1 MSGESGSAWTVRG
14 LKRWLSATPETRD
27 DLVRL
32 LEDSRR
38 FLEPDTVDMLTGVL
52 GLPKTPVREVM
63 TPRPSVV
70 GLFEDDELMEI
81 LPVLIESAH
90 SRFPV
95 FSRDGRDTVVGVL
108 LAKDLLRFIQPGNN
122 VSFDLHTLLR
132 QPVFVPESARSD
144 QLLGMLKHT
153 QTHMAVVVDEYGAT
167 AGLITLEDL
176 LEEIVGEIED
186 EHDEID
192 PLADC
197 IIPDPDVKE
206 AWLVQALTP
215 IDHFNEELNAELE
228 GEGVDTIGG
237 LLLEKTG
244 LVSELTGETVEI
256 EDWEFTVL
264 AADRR
269 SLTLLR
275 ARRAPALTIE

>member
-1 MSGESGSAWTVRG
+1 MSSESGSAWTMRG

-27 DLVRL
+27 DLVQL

-52 GLPKTPVREVM
+52 GLPKTPVREIM
-63 TPRPSVV
+63 TPRPSIV
-70 GLFEDDELMEI
+70 GIFETDQLMEI

-95 FSRDGRDTVVGVL
+95 FTDDGRDTVVGVL
-108 LAKDLLRFIQPGNN
+108 LAKDLLRFIQTPAPH
-122 VSFDLHTLLR
+122 FELQHLLR
-132 QPVFVPESARSD
+132 QPVFVPETARSD

-197 IIPDPDVKE
+197 IIPDPEDNE

-215 IDHFNEELNAELE
+215 IEYFNEELGTELE
-228 GEGVDTIGG
+228 GEGVDTVGG
-237 LLLEKTG
+237 LLIEKTG
-244 LVSELTGETVEI
+244 LVSELIGQTVDI
-256 EDWEFTVL
+256 ESWQFTVL
-264 AADRR
+264 AADLR

-275 ARRAPALTIE
+275 ARRAILDPIS

>member
-1 MSGESGSAWTVRG
+1 MGNLGTAWTMRG

-27 DLVRL
+27 DLVQL
-32 LEDSRR
+32 LQDSKR

-52 GLPKTPVREVM
+52 GLPKTPVREIM

-70 GLFEDDELMEI
+70 GLFEDDQLMNI

-95 FSRDGRDTVVGVL
+95 FSHDDRDTVVGVL
-108 LAKDLLRFIQPGNN
+108 LAKDLLRFIN
-122 VSFDLHTLLR
+122 VPSTQFDLHKLLR
-132 QPVFVPESARSD
+132 QPVFVPETARSD

-153 QTHMAVVVDEYGAT
+153 QTHMAIVVDEYGAT

-197 IIPDPDVKE
+197 IIPDPDFDQS
-206 AWLVQALTP
+206 WLVQALTP
-215 IDHFNEELNAELE
+215 IEHFNDELHAALV
-228 GEGVDTIGG
+228 GDGVDTIGG
-237 LLLEKTG
+237 LLLAKTG
-244 LVSELTGETVEI
+244 LVSELQEQTVEI
-256 EDWEFTVL
+256 DDWQFTIL
-264 AADRR
+264 AADQR

-275 ARRAPALTIE
+275 ARRTTPEMAE

>member
-1 MSGESGSAWTVRG
+1 MSSESGSVWTMRG

-27 DLVRL
+27 DLVQL
-32 LEDSRR
+32 LQDSRR
-38 FLEPDTVDMLTGVL
+38 FLAPDTVDMLTGVL
-52 GLPKTPVREVM
+52 GLPKTPVREIM
-63 TPRPSVV
+63 TPRPSIV
-70 GLFEDDELMEI
+70 GIFEDDQLMEI
-81 LPVLIESAH
+81 LPILIESAH

-95 FSRDGRDTVVGVL
+95 FTHDGRDTVVGVL
-108 LAKDLLRFIQPGNN
+108 LAKDLLRFI
-122 VSFDLHTLLR
+122 HTPATTFELQSLLR
-132 QPVFVPESARSD
+132 QPVFVPETARSD

-153 QTHMAVVVDEYGAT
+153 QTHMAIVVDEYGAT

-197 IIPDPDVKE
+197 IIPDPEDKE

-215 IDHFNEELNAELE
+215 IEYFNEELGAALE

-237 LLLEKTG
+237 LLLEETG
-244 LVSELTGETVEI
+244 LVSELTGQTVDI
-256 EDWEFTVL
+256 DNWQFTVL
-264 AADRR
+264 AADSR

-275 ARRAPALTIE
+275 ARRAILDPIS

>member
-1 MSGESGSAWTVRG
+1 MSSESGSAWTMRG

-27 DLVRL
+27 DLVQL
-32 LEDSRR
+32 LQDSKR

-52 GLPKTPVREVM
+52 GLPKTPVREIM

-70 GLFEDDELMEI
+70 GLFEDDQLMEI

-90 SRFPV
+90 SRFTE
-95 FSRDGRDTVVGVL
+95 FSHDEHETVVCLL
-108 LAKDLLRFIQPGNN
+108 LAKDLLRFIRTPAAH
-122 VSFDLHTLLR
+122 FDLHSLLR
-132 QPVFVPESARSD
+132 QPVFVPETARSD

-197 IIPDPDVKE
+197 IIPDPEDKN

-215 IDHFNEELNAELE
+215 IEYFNEELGADLE

-244 LVSELTGETVEI
+244 MVSESTGQTVDI
-256 EDWEFTVL
+256 EDWQFTVL
-264 AADRR
+264 AADLR

-275 ARRAPALTIE
+275 ARRAISDPMT

>member
-1 MSGESGSAWTVRG
+1 MSSESGSAWTMRG

-27 DLVRL
+27 DLVQL
-32 LEDSRR
+32 LQDSRR
-38 FLEPDTVDMLTGVL
+38 FLAPDTVDMLTGVL
-52 GLPKTPVREVM
+52 GLPKTPVREIM
-63 TPRPSVV
+63 TPRPSIV
-70 GLFEDDELMEI
+70 GIFENDQLMEI

-95 FSRDGRDTVVGVL
+95 FTDDGRDTVVGVL
-108 LAKDLLRFIQPGNN
+108 LAKDLLRFIQTP
-122 VSFDLHTLLR
+122 VPQFDLQSLLR
-132 QPVFVPESARSD
+132 QPVFVPETARSD

-197 IIPDPDVKE
+197 IIPDPEDKE

-215 IDHFNEELNAELE
+215 IDYFNEELGAELE

-244 LVSELTGETVEI
+244 LVSELNGQTVDI
-256 EDWEFTVL
+256 EDWQFTVL
-264 AADRR
+264 AADSR

-275 ARRAPALTIE
+275 ARRAISDPMS

>member
-1 MSGESGSAWTVRG
+1 MSSESGSAWTMRG

-27 DLVRL
+27 DLVQL
-32 LEDSRR
+32 LQDSKR

-52 GLPKTPVREVM
+52 GLPKTPVREIM

-70 GLFEDDELMEI
+70 GLFEDDQLMEI

-95 FSRDGRDTVVGVL
+95 FSHDGRDTVVGVL
-108 LAKDLLRFIQPGNN
+108 LAKDLLRFI
-122 VSFDLHTLLR
+122 HTPVTAFELQSLLR
-132 QPVFVPESARSD
+132 QPVFVPETARSD

-153 QTHMAVVVDEYGAT
+153 QTHMAIVVDEYGAT

-197 IIPDPDVKE
+197 IIPDPEDKE

-215 IDHFNEELNAELE
+215 IEYFNEELGAALE

-237 LLLEKTG
+237 LLLEETG
-244 LVSELTGETVEI
+244 LVSELTGQTVDI
-256 EDWEFTVL
+256 DNWQFTVL
-264 AADRR
+264 AADSR

-275 ARRAPALTIE
+275 ARRAILDPIS

>member
-1 MSGESGSAWTVRG
+1 MQATFYLQRQYMSSESGSAWTMRG

-27 DLVRL
+27 DLVQL

-52 GLPKTPVREVM
+52 GLPKTPVREIM

-70 GLFEDDELMEI
+70 GLFEDDELMVI
-81 LPVLIESAH
+81 LPILIESAH

-95 FSRDGRDTVVGVL
+95 FSRDGRDSVVGVL
-108 LAKDLLRFIQPGNN
+108 LAKDLLRFIQTPNAP
-122 VSFDLHTLLR
+122 FDLHHMLR
-132 QPVFVPESARSD
+132 QPVFVPETARSD

-153 QTHMAVVVDEYGAT
+153 QTHMAVAVDEYGAT

-186 EHDEID
+186 EHDNAD

-197 IIPDPDVKE
+197 IIPDPED
-206 AWLVQALTP
+206 
-215 IDHFNEELNAELE
+215 DELGADLG

-244 LVSELTGETVEI
+244 LVSELTGQTVDI
-256 EDWEFTVL
+256 ENWQFTVL
-264 AADRR
+264 AADLR

-275 ARRAPALTIE
+275 ARRAIPVAMS

>member
-1 MSGESGSAWTVRG
+1 MSSESGSAWTMRG

-27 DLVRL
+27 DLVQL

-52 GLPKTPVREVM
+52 GLPKTPVREIM

-95 FSRDGRDTVVGVL
+95 FSRDGRDSVVGVL
-108 LAKDLLRFIQPGNN
+108 LAKDLLRFIQTPTTPFN
-122 VSFDLHTLLR
+122 LHHMLR
-132 QPVFVPESARSD
+132 QPVFVPETARSD

-186 EHDEID
+186 EHDNAD

-197 IIPDPDVKE
+197 IIPDPEFKGS
-206 AWLVQALTP
+206 WLVQALTP
-215 IDHFNEELNAELE
+215 IEHFNDELGADLE

-237 LLLEKTG
+237 LLLERTG
-244 LVSELTGETVEI
+244 LVSELAGQTVDI
-256 EDWEFTVL
+256 ENWQFTVL
-264 AADRR
+264 AADLR

-275 ARRAPALTIE
+275 ARRAIPVAMS

>member
-1 MSGESGSAWTVRG
+1 MSSESGSAWTMRG

-27 DLVRL
+27 DLVQL
-32 LEDSRR
+32 LQDSKR

-52 GLPKTPVREVM
+52 GLPKTPVREIM

-70 GLFEDDELMEI
+70 GIFEDDQLMEI

-95 FSRDGRDTVVGVL
+95 FSHDGRDTVVGVL
-108 LAKDLLRFIQPGNN
+108 LAKDLLRFIQAPTTHFELQ
-122 VSFDLHTLLR
+122 SLLR
-132 QPVFVPESARSD
+132 QPVFVPETARSD

-186 EHDEID
+186 EHDEMD

-197 IIPDPDVKE
+197 IIPDPEDKE

-215 IDHFNEELNAELE
+215 IEYFNDELRAELE

-244 LVSELTGETVEI
+244 LVSELTGQTVDI
-256 EDWEFTVL
+256 EDWQFTVL
-264 AADRR
+264 AADLR

-275 ARRAPALTIE
+275 ARRAISDPMS

>member
-1 MSGESGSAWTVRG
+1 MSSESGSVWTMRG

-27 DLVRL
+27 DLVQL
-32 LEDSRR
+32 LQDSKR

-52 GLPKTPVREVM
+52 GLPKTPVREIM

-70 GLFEDDELMEI
+70 GLFEDDQLMEI

-95 FSRDGRDTVVGVL
+95 FSHDGRDTVVGVL
-108 LAKDLLRFIQPGNN
+108 LAKDLLRFI
-122 VSFDLHTLLR
+122 HTPVTAFELQSLLR
-132 QPVFVPESARSD
+132 QPVFVPETARSD

-153 QTHMAVVVDEYGAT
+153 QTHMAIVVDEYGAT

-197 IIPDPDVKE
+197 IIPDPEDKE

-215 IDHFNEELNAELE
+215 IEYFNEELGAALE

-237 LLLEKTG
+237 LLLEETG
-244 LVSELTGETVEI
+244 LVSELTGQTVDI
-256 EDWEFTVL
+256 DNWQFTVL
-264 AADRR
+264 AADSR

-275 ARRAPALTIE
+275 ARRAILDPIS

>member
-1 MSGESGSAWTVRG
+1 MSSESGSAWTMRG

-27 DLVRL
+27 DLVQL
-32 LEDSRR
+32 LEDSKR

-52 GLPKTPVREVM
+52 GLPKTPVREIM
-63 TPRPSVV
+63 TPRPSIV
-70 GLFEDDELMEI
+70 GLFEDVQLMEI

-95 FSRDGRDTVVGVL
+95 FTHDGRDTVVGVL
-108 LAKDLLRFIQPGNN
+108 LAKDLLRFIQAPTTH
-122 VSFDLHTLLR
+122 FELHSLLR
-132 QPVFVPESARSD
+132 QPVFVPETARSD

-197 IIPDPDVKE
+197 IIPDPEDKE
-206 AWLVQALTP
+206 AWLIQALTP
-215 IDHFNEELNAELE
+215 IEYFNEELGAELE

-237 LLLEKTG
+237 LLLKKTG
-244 LVSELTGETVEI
+244 LVSELNGQTVDIET
-256 EDWEFTVL
+256 WQFTVL
-264 AADRR
+264 AADSR

-275 ARRAPALTIE
+275 ARRAIFDPMS

>member
-1 MSGESGSAWTVRG
+1 MSSESGSAWTMRG

-27 DLVRL
+27 DLVQL
-32 LEDSRR
+32 LQDSKR

-52 GLPKTPVREVM
+52 GLPKTPVREIM

-70 GLFEDDELMEI
+70 GIFEDDQLMEI

-95 FSRDGRDTVVGVL
+95 FSHDGRDTVVGVL
-108 LAKDLLRFIQPGNN
+108 LAKDLLRFIQAPTTHFELQ
-122 VSFDLHTLLR
+122 SLLR
-132 QPVFVPESARSD
+132 QPVFVPETARSD

-186 EHDEID
+186 EHDEMD

-197 IIPDPDVKE
+197 IIPDPEDKE

-215 IDHFNEELNAELE
+215 IEYFNEELRAELE

-244 LVSELTGETVEI
+244 LVSELTGQTVDI
-256 EDWEFTVL
+256 EDWQFTVL
-264 AADRR
+264 AADLR

-275 ARRAPALTIE
+275 ARRAISDPMS

>member
-1 MSGESGSAWTVRG
+1 MSSESGSAWTMRG

-27 DLVRL
+27 DLVQL
-32 LEDSRR
+32 LQDSKR

-52 GLPKTPVREVM
+52 GLPKTPVREIM

-70 GLFEDDELMEI
+70 GLFEDDQLMEI

-95 FSRDGRDTVVGVL
+95 FSHDGRDTVVGVL
-108 LAKDLLRFIQPGNN
+108 LAKDLLRFIQTP
-122 VSFDLHTLLR
+122 VTTFELQSLLR
-132 QPVFVPESARSD
+132 QPVFVPETARSD

-153 QTHMAVVVDEYGAT
+153 QTHMAIVVDEYGAT

-197 IIPDPDVKE
+197 IIPDPEEPD

-215 IDHFNEELNAELE
+215 IEYFNEELGAALE

-237 LLLEKTG
+237 LLLEETG
-244 LVSELTGETVEI
+244 LVSELTGQTVDI
-256 EDWEFTVL
+256 EKWQFTVL
-264 AADRR
+264 AADSR

-275 ARRAPALTIE
+275 ARRAMIDPIT

>member
-1 MSGESGSAWTVRG
+1 MSSESGSVWTMRG

-27 DLVRL
+27 DLVQL
-32 LEDSRR
+32 LEDSKR

-52 GLPKTPVREVM
+52 GLPKTPVREIM
-63 TPRPSVV
+63 TPRPSIV
-70 GLFEDDELMEI
+70 GIFEDDQLMEI

-95 FSRDGRDTVVGVL
+95 FTHDGRDTVVGVL
-108 LAKDLLRFIQPGNN
+108 LAKDLLRFI
-122 VSFDLHTLLR
+122 HTPVTAFELQSLLR
-132 QPVFVPESARSD
+132 QPVFVPETARSD

-153 QTHMAVVVDEYGAT
+153 QTHMAIVVDEYGAT

-186 EHDEID
+186 EHDEIE

-197 IIPDPDVKE
+197 IIPDPEDKE

-215 IDHFNEELNAELE
+215 IEYFNEELGAKLE

-244 LVSELTGETVEI
+244 LVSELSGQTVDI
-256 EDWEFTVL
+256 ENWQFTVL
-264 AADRR
+264 AADSR

-275 ARRAPALTIE
+275 ARRAILDPIS

>member
-1 MSGESGSAWTVRG
+1 MSSESGSAWTMRG

-27 DLVRL
+27 DLVQL
-32 LEDSRR
+32 LQDSKR

-52 GLPKTPVREVM
+52 GLPKTPVREIM
-63 TPRPSVV
+63 TPRPSIV
-70 GLFEDDELMEI
+70 GIFENDQLMEI

-95 FSRDGRDTVVGVL
+95 FTDDGRDTVVGVL
-108 LAKDLLRFIQPGNN
+108 LAKDLLRFIQAPATH
-122 VSFDLHTLLR
+122 FDLQALLR
-132 QPVFVPESARSD
+132 QPVFVPETARSD

-186 EHDEID
+186 EHDEMD

-197 IIPDPDVKE
+197 IIPDPEDKD

-215 IDHFNEELNAELE
+215 IEYFNEELGAELE

-237 LLLEKTG
+237 LLLEETG
-244 LVSELTGETVEI
+244 LVSELTGQTVDI
-256 EDWEFTVL
+256 KNWQFTVL
-264 AADRR
+264 AADLR

-275 ARRAPALTIE
+275 ARRAISDPMP

>member
-1 MSGESGSAWTVRG
+1 MSSESGSAWTMRG

-27 DLVRL
+27 DLVQL
-32 LEDSRR
+32 LEDSKR

-52 GLPKTPVREVM
+52 GLPKTPVREIM
-63 TPRPSVV
+63 TPRPSIV
-70 GLFEDDELMEI
+70 GIFEDDQLMEI

-95 FSRDGRDTVVGVL
+95 FTHDGRDTVVGVL
-108 LAKDLLRFIQPGNN
+108 LAKDLLRFI
-122 VSFDLHTLLR
+122 HTPVTAFELQSLLR
-132 QPVFVPESARSD
+132 QPVFVPETARSD

-153 QTHMAVVVDEYGAT
+153 QTHMAIVVDEYGAT

-186 EHDEID
+186 EHDEIE

-197 IIPDPDVKE
+197 IIPDPEDKE

-215 IDHFNEELNAELE
+215 IEYFNEELGAKLE

-244 LVSELTGETVEI
+244 LVSELSGQTVDI
-256 EDWEFTVL
+256 ENWQFTVL
-264 AADRR
+264 AADSR

-275 ARRAPALTIE
+275 ARRAILDPIS